1 MPDLTPGEKRVIAAI
16 ADAIQE
22 AYPGMEDTG
31 DALPVPDGSV
41 LVKFAVVTDWLSPD
55 NQRFIARTGGNS
67 SGEGGTTWDLDGLF
81 HEALYGL
88 WDGGVA

>member
-1 MPDLTPGEKRVIAAI
+1 VPDLTPGEKRVIAAI

-22 AYPGMEDTG
+22 AYPGMEDT
-31 DALPVPDGSV
+31 AEVEVPDGSV

-67 SGEGGTTWDLDGLF
+67 SGEEGTTWDMNGLF
-81 HEALYGL
+81 HEALFGE
-88 WDGGVA
+88 WEDGVT